1 MYRIFQLTK
10 ATADGKEGQSIYS
23 YDSYLDAKGDYE
35 TKLGQFM
42 DSDAFS
48 SYAFFL
54 LDNVGNIMDS
64 NVFLAPVLN
73 GDGLE
78 VSREAFRPRLFDVT
92 QNADGTESANIA
104 PYDTAEKVEANFH
117 KKYGSAIKNKAVSAI
132 MLRGIDENANP
143 TVYTYWVRPI
153 EAKEETNE

>member
-10 ATADGKEGQSIYS
+10 AKADGKESQSIYS
-23 YDSYLDAKGDYE
+23 YNSYLEAKGDYE

-64 NVFLAPVLN
+64 SVFLAPVFE
-73 GDGLE
+73 DGLE
-78 VSREAFRPRLFDVT
+78 VSREEFRPRLLNVT

-104 PYDTAEKVEANFH
+104 PYETAENVEANFH
-117 KKYGSAIKNKAVSAI
+117 KKYGAAIKNKDVSAI

-153 EAKEETNE
+153 EVVGEATE

>member
-10 ATADGKEGQSIYS
+10 ATADGKESQSIYS
-23 YDSYLDAKGDYE
+23 YDSYPEAKGDYE

-54 LDNVGNIMDS
+54 LDNVGDIRDS
-64 NVFLAPVLN
+64 SVFLAPVLN

-78 VSREAFRPRLFDVT
+78 VSREEFRSRLFDVT

-104 PYDTAEKVEANFH
+104 SYETAEKVEASFH
-117 KKYGSAIKNKAVSAI
+117 KKYGAAIKNKSVSAI
-132 MLRGIDENANP
+132 MLRGIDKNANP
-143 TVYTYWVRPI
+143 TVYTYWVRPV
-153 EAKEETNE
+153 EAVEEVTE